1 MSRTFP
7 FDAAQGH
14 LRELVEG
21 MVPGEELVL
30 TAGGEPIAIVTR
42 PPRTSWPCQPGS
54 AKDTKHWMAPDCG
67 APLEPYRRWRQ
78 SNLIECTPLMP
89 AGLHDVSGDGAQRD
103 LGPPIGRIFKS
114 AAAHLQ
120 FEMRKFESP
129 GA

>member
-1 MSRTFP
+1 MTLVVCPPTEVASRGPRAVVRT
-7 FDAAQGH
+7 QK
-14 LRELVEG
+14 LVKE
-21 MVPGEELVL
+21 
-30 TAGGEPIAIVTR
+30 
-42 PPRTSWPCQPGS
+42 
-54 AKDTKHWMAPDCG
+54 PDCG